1 MKRRTNST
9 FEAQKR
15 VYWQMRDE
23 LLTKYAHRWVA
34 IANGALVAHGDS
46 ASKVMLEAYR
56 KTGSKVLYVNK
67 VGDEK
72 RAMRKRIRRYAVG
85 RYDLAYDPPAPIAE
99 VQAQSLDGEHTV
111 RDDFILDTGADITV
125 LQEPM
130 GKALSVHEFPVA
142 EAEVGGIG
150 NHWETKN
157 LYGLFIELAN
167 HVVAVMIDCRDDVPE
182 NILGRDV
189 LNEFKITLDG
199 INLEVEIQRP

>member
-1 MKRRTNST
+1 MVIRSNSM
-9 FEAQKR
+9 FEEQKKA
-15 VYWQMRDE
+15 YWQMRDE
-23 LLTKYAHRWVA
+23 LLTRYANQWVA
-34 IANGALVAHGDS
+34 IANGALVANGDS

-72 RAMRKRIRRYAVG
+72 RAMRKRIRRYTFG

-99 VQAQSLDGEHTV
+99 AGLQSLDGEHTAK
-111 RDDFILDTGADITV
+111 DDFFLDTGADITV
-125 LQEPM
+125 LQELI

-150 NHWETKN
+150 NGWEVKT
-157 LYGLFIELAN
+157 LYGLLIELAD

-189 LNEFKITLDG
+189 LNEFKVAFDG